1 METMFSE
8 QSLLAIR
15 QRQDGCLKGPRD
27 ILRQREQ
34 HRGPQLLEVVASGPL
49 QFRDKRV
56 AWTPTKASQTGL
68 ITSKHLGEYRRGVF
82 SCSVPIRFAEG
93 RGVIARFVAAT
104 NLGKCTD

>member
-1 METMFSE
+1 MFSE

-34 HRGPQLLEVVASGPL
+34 HRGPQRLEEVASGPL

-56 AWTPTKASQTGL
+56 ARTPTKAGL

-93 RGVIARFVAAT
+93 RVG
-104 NLGKCTD
+104 